1 MPRLE
6 PTRLPE
12 LMSSDRAQLDAL
24 LASTVVGHVGFV
36 HDGLPVVLP
45 TIVVPWGDRL
55 VMHGS
60 TGSRWMRHIASGAP
74 VAVSIAAVDGVL
86 VARSAFE
93 SSLLYRSA
101 VLFGA
106 FAAIEADERL
116 AALDV
121 LTERLLPGR
130 VGELR
135 RPTGRELAATQLLA
149 MPIHEW
155 SLRIFDS
162 WPEDPPED
170 VAGSAWAGQVRFG
183 APPVTVVGAPD
194 LRPGIPVPPSA
205 GHISGVH

>member
-1 MPRLE
+1 MPHTE

-12 LMSSDRAQLDAL
+12 LMSTDRAQLDAL
-24 LASTVVGHVGFV
+24 FASTVVGHVGFV
-36 HDGLPVVLP
+36 DDGLPVVLP
-45 TIVVPWGDRL
+45 TIVVSWGDRL

-60 TGSRWMRHIASGAP
+60 TGSRWMRRVASGIP
-74 VAVSIAAVDGVL
+74 VSVSVAAVDGVL

-93 SSLLYRSA
+93 SALLYRSA

-106 FAAIEADERL
+106 FALVEAEERL

-130 VGELR
+130 VAEVR
-135 RPTGRELAATQLLA
+135 RPTSRELAATQLLA
-149 MPIHEW
+149 MPIREW

-170 VAGSAWAGQVRFG
+170 VAGPAWAGQVRFG
-183 APPVTVVGAPD
+183 TPPITVLDAPD
-194 LRPGIPVPPSA
+194 LRVGIPAPTSA
-205 GHISGVH
+205 NGIDGVR